1 MTTDPTTAAARL
13 VGGQIDAMKTAAGN
27 TCPFLLNDIF
37 SERRKSQCGHL
48 EMLSAE
54 RNADNRDAQQ

>member
-1 MTTDPTTAAARL
+1 MNNLPIDACTCVEARL
-13 VGGQIDAMKTAAGN
+13 DYLVID
-27 TCPFLLNDIF
+27 CPFLLNDIF

>member
-1 MTTDPTTAAARL
+1 MNNLP
-13 VGGQIDAMKTAAGN
+13 IDACTCVWKHDYLVID
-27 TCPFLLNDIF
+27 CPFLLNDIF